1 MPHRYLDRMDQ
12 THALDDLIKPF
23 LEEHGF
29 DVIEYGQTAI
39 LCDLSARAKLKRLLV
54 RYYSIDDYAAGFMV
68 KFAPDFVCFHRATG
82 QPFFLDTKSSVI
94 PMLFMNPVREL
105 QEKARAKGIPV
116 PKRYDIAPI
125 EREAWDV

>member
-29 DVIEYGQTAI
+29 EVIEYGQTAI
-39 LCDLSARAKLKRLLV
+39 LGDSSARAKLKRLLV
-54 RYYSIDDYAAGFMV
+54 RYYHPIDDYAAGFMV
-68 KFAPDFVCFHRATG
+68 KFAPDFLCFHKATG

-94 PMLFMNPVREL
+94 PMLFMGPVREL
-105 QEKARAKGIPV
+105 QEKARAKKIPV
-116 PKRYDIAPI
+116 PERYDIAPI
-125 EREAWDV
+125 